1 MAPRE
6 GAASEGD
13 PLDNLLKL
21 LGKYKAGQNEESGY
35 KGVSASGFEMA
46 DGGSIDDA
54 LAQLSSQDDS
64 YSTGDPYLDELL
76 ATLR

>member
-1 MAPRE
+1 LVAPRE

-21 LGKYKAGQNEESGY
+21 LAKYKAGQNEESGY

-46 DGGSIDDA
+46 DGGLLD
-54 LAQLSSQDDS
+54 SQDDS

>member
-1 MAPRE
+1 LVAPRE

-21 LGKYKAGQNEESGY
+21 LARYKTGQNEGSGY
-35 KGVSASGFEMA
+35 GGVSASGFEMA
-46 DGGSIDDA
+46 EGGLLD
-54 LAQLSSQDDS
+54 SQDDS

>member
-1 MAPRE
+1 VAPRE
-6 GAASEGD
+6 GAALEND
-13 PLDNLLKL
+13 PLGSLLKL
-21 LGKYKAGQNEESGY
+21 LAGYKTGQSEESGY

-46 DGGSIDDA
+46 EGGLLD
-54 LAQLSSQDDS
+54 SQDDS